1 MKRIGLSFAMAV
13 GLLAGA
19 TTYYA
24 PAAQAQSSTT
34 GAVRGR
40 VIDKNSKDAV
50 IGATVSISG
59 PALQGAQSE
68 ITDENGGFAISN
80 LPPGTYVVTVF
91 YGDSQFNR
99 PNVLIEVGKQPFI
112 NIPIDTAIKAEVI
125 ELVGRAP
132 VIDQGSTK
140 VGSTITDDYTRNVPT
155 GRTFGAVLGTAAG
168 TQGDQYGVSFSGA
181 TSVESSYVVEGIN
194 TTDTAFGGQSTN
206 LPNEFIEETEVIA
219 GGYSAEFGRSTGG
232 VINVVTKQGGNKFR
246 GSVFGY
252 FTPGQL
258 VSDAVP
264 VLSAGTAIGQELNLN
279 YQADMGFELGGPIIK
294 DKLWFH
300 VGYNPSFTR
309 DTLDRIV
316 STRVDR
322 NDAER
327 RRHRHLV
334 HRAGGDPP
342 DRRL

>member
-1 MKRIGLSFAMAV
+1 
-13 GLLAGA
+13 
-19 TTYYA
+19 
-24 PAAQAQSSTT
+24 
-34 GAVRGR
+34 
-40 VIDKNSKDAV
+40 
-50 IGATVSISG
+50 
-59 PALQGAQSE
+59 
-68 ITDENGGFAISN
+68 
-80 LPPGTYVVTVF
+80 
-91 YGDSQFNR
+91 
-99 PNVLIEVGKQPFI
+99 
-112 NIPIDTAIKAEVI
+112 
-125 ELVGRAP
+125 
-132 VIDQGSTK
+132 
-140 VGSTITDDYTRNVPT
+140 
-155 GRTFGAVLGTAAG
+155 
-168 TQGDQYGVSFSGA
+168 VSFSGA

-309 DTLDRIV
+309 DNPRSHRLDPR
-316 STRVDR
+316 RPQR
-322 NDAER
+322 HQR